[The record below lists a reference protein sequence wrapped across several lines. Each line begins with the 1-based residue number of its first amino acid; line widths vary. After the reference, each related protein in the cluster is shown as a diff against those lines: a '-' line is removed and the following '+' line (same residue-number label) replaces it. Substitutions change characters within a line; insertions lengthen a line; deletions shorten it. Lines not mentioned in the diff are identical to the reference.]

1 MSLLANRVVPLYR
14 TKTSM
19 RLAPAE
25 WEAIDN
31 ICQKEQIPRKTLFE
45 LIDLNHDEKMS
56 LTAAIRL
63 FTIIYYKNS
72 ILGLPKPDPDNKE
85 AFINPIFEAIK
96 GII

>member
-1 MSLLANRVVPLYR
+1 MSLLANRVVSIYR

-19 RLAPAE
+19 RFAPAE

-31 ICQKEQIPRKTLFE
+31 ICKQEQIPRKILFE

-63 FTIIYYKNS
+63 FAIIYYKNAVQ
-72 ILGLPKPDPDNKE
+72 GLPKPNPDDKE
-85 AFINPIFEAIK
+85 AFVNSVFEAIK

>member
-1 MSLLANRVVPLYR
+1 MALLANRVVSLYR

-19 RLAPAE
+19 RFAPAE
-25 WEAIDN
+25 WAAIDD
-31 ICQKEQIPRKTLFE
+31 ICKHEQIPRKTLFE

-63 FTIIYYKNS
+63 FTIVYYKNS
-72 ILGLPKPDPDNKE
+72 VQGLPKPKPDDKE
-85 AFINPIFEAIK
+85 TFINPIFEAIK

>member
-1 MSLLANRVVPLYR
+1 MSLLANRVVSIYR

-19 RLAPAE
+19 RFAPAE

-31 ICQKEQIPRKTLFE
+31 ICKQEQIPRKILFE

-72 ILGLPKPDPDNKE
+72 VQGLPKANPNDKE
-85 AFINPIFEAIK
+85 TFVNPIFEAIK